1 MASFSSK
8 QGINMDGSSD
18 DQHFRYKM
26 PAIALKHEGKGKM
39 KKTLLVNIK
48 DVCESLGRPA
58 DYLMT
63 YLGQKL
69 SAMAKVEKELGLS
82 YVTGHHEY
90 AQVQE
95 LVLNFVR
102 DAVMCRRCHKP
113 ETTCHTEGSK
123 KHKELFLQCKCCRA
137 RSDLDSGDR
146 FVKYMISHPVQVVSF
161 GHASSNTNTTAKF
174 EVEAEGCKK
183 CEQFADD
190 PGKEHGR
197 EEARS
202 KKQKCPTCHH
212 RTSKPICSKCGS
224 VIGSASRNA
233 DIDNCTKSCPTAET
247 KDTTKDLRGTLRH
260 WMATFVANDT
270 TKVDDL
276 LTHVTMEGFTDVSPS
291 DHLGAVV
298 DVLASKVC
306 CLPVIGTTKLQPVSV
321 AQESH
326 QIIGPWTGI
335 VDKLVSMVE
344 DDELAVDVVVCKVR
358 GAVACALPADVLAAN
373 GDCVVVGVLLAL
385 RVADGVAKGL
395 LRACRRL
402 EVRSLAMNK
411 FVDFLEVEEMEDG
424 ENEEEAEEI
433 DESKAVADGE
443 QRTETALHVTT

>member
-1 MASFSSK
+1 
-8 QGINMDGSSD
+8 MDGSSD

-26 PAIALKHEGKGKM
+26 PAVALKHEGKGKM

-69 SAMAKVEKELGLS
+69 SATAKVEKEVGLS
-82 YVTGHHEY
+82 YVTGHHAS
-90 AQVQE
+90 AQVQA

-137 RSDLDSGDR
+137 RSDLDSGDQ

-161 GHASSNTNTTAKF
+161 GHASSSTNTTAQF
-174 EVEAEGCKK
+174 EVEADGCEKFQK
-183 CEQFADD
+183 FADD
-190 PGKEHGR
+190 PGRDHGR
-197 EEARS
+197 ERAQS
-202 KKQKCPTCHH
+202 KKQECPTCHH
-212 RTSKPICSKCGS
+212 RTSKPFCSKCGS
-224 VIGSASRNA
+224 GIGSVSLNA
-233 DIDNCTKSCPTAET
+233 DMENSTKSSCVAET
-247 KDTTKDLRGTLRH
+247 KETTKDLGGFLRH
-260 WMATFVANDT
+260 WMTTFVANDRT
-270 TKVDDL
+270 RVDEL
-276 LTHVTMEGFTDVSPS
+276 LAEVTMEGFTDLTPS

-298 DVLASKVC
+298 YALASNVC
-306 CLPVIGTTKLQPVSV
+306 CLPVIGTTRLQPVSV

-326 QIIGPWTGI
+326 QIIGPWAGI
-335 VDKLVSMVE
+335 VDQLVSMVE
-344 DDELAVDVVVCKVR
+344 DDELAVDVAVCKVR
-358 GAVACALPADVLAAN
+358 EAVACALPADILATS

-385 RVADGVAKGL
+385 RVAHGVAKGL

-402 EVRSLAMNK
+402 EVRTLVMSR
-411 FVDFLEVEEMEDG
+411 FVDFLEVEELKDG
-424 ENEEEAEEI
+424 ENEEDAEEI
-433 DESKAVADGE
+433 GASKAAADGE
-443 QRTETALHVTT
+443 QLTEKALHTTT